1 MHTFF
6 STAAEVS
13 GTLMGLLFVSISL
26 RYDLIMGK
34 QADKK
39 NRFVAAR
46 GFTGLLNALAISLLA
61 LVPGADLG
69 RSAIVVGALCLIQ
82 TLRRGISVSDRSLEG
97 YGNLVLS
104 VTSFGTQVGAGIW
117 LLFSPHSSAADT
129 IAYTLFGAI
138 AAGVMRAWE
147 LLQPGDNE

>member
-34 QADKK
+34 QADSK

-46 GFTGLLNALAISLLA
+46 GFTGLLDALAISLLA
-61 LVPGADLG
+61 LIPSANLG
-69 RSAIVVGALCLIQ
+69 TAAVIVGGLCLVQ
-82 TLRRGISVSDRSLEG
+82 TLRRGAGVTGRSFEAI
-97 YGNLVLS
+97 GNLILS
-104 VTSFGTQVGAGIW
+104 VASFGTQVGAGIW
-117 LLFSPHSSAADT
+117 LLVGSHSSAGDT

-147 LLQPGDNE
+147 LLQPGENE